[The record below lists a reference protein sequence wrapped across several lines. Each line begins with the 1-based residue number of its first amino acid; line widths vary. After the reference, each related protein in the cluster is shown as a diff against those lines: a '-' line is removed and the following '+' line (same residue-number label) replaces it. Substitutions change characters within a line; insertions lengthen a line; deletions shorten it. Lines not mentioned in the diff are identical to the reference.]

1 VHEPEYDQAL
11 ERIYRDLRRADDI
24 IAGLEFWI
32 SRRAE
37 ICYAV
42 AGYPPE
48 GYAFWLSKRTQ
59 EGRARVIFSYDEE
72 VAYLITAWLIPDH
85 LEGLFFEP

>member
-1 VHEPEYDQAL
+1 M
-11 ERIYRDLRRADDI
+11 
-24 IAGLEFWI
+24 AGLEFWI

-42 AGYPPE
+42 ENHPPDV
-48 GYAFWLSKRTQ
+48 AFWISKRTQ
-59 EGRARVIFSYDEE
+59 EGRARVIFSFQEE
-72 VAYLITAWLIPDH
+72 TAYLLTAWLIPDR